1 MVGEIHTAKYHCP
14 NCGMKV
20 SSKTLEVPGF
30 DYIVEVLRRGPNGQ
44 VLPGEQ
50 LSADKVYPE
59 AMAERFERIAYW
71 LRNGAWPPD
80 EGFSATYEVPITFDL
95 DAARSQEARAKIV
108 RAMERDGKEQERRA
122 RKAVEKARRDAERE
136 AKKKAEKE
144 AKERERKLRALER
157 QRQGPGVR
165 PEDKRARPG
174 PPMPY

>member
-50 LSADKVYPE
+50 LSADKVYP
-59 AMAERFERIAYW
+59 
-71 LRNGAWPPD
+71 
-80 EGFSATYEVPITFDL
+80 
-95 DAARSQEARAKIV
+95 EARAKIV